1 MLTRKDIFPEDHL
14 PATAALQA
22 RGRELARIHRVTPG
36 PFLKENGVASE
47 AAFKR
52 RESAAGRIML
62 HAQIGFRDIEK
73 SRRAWGEIYEACHR
87 KGVRIDRYGIS
98 LDWAMGLP
106 PGQRQAAVKG
116 TGILLSR
123 PEDFVRLTEVAP
135 VAPHFGDFIMGF
147 PAAVENTC
155 AALAA
160 GATAVGNLG
169 QYFTFRLPNWDDDV
183 ATTTAT
189 VTALALLAAQEEEV
203 LVHSN
208 LDDGF
213 AGLFTDLAS
222 VLGFV
227 LIERA
232 VIETLLGAR
241 LSHCW
246 GHHFSDPERRLAF
259 HLALSAV
266 NPTPGT
272 MIYGNTVS
280 YRGETGANYASLANY
295 LLVDVVGQTA
305 RPSGHAVNAVP
316 VTENSRIPEIEE
328 IIDVQLFA
336 GRLAQSAPA
345 WSKLVDIEKAAVVA
359 EEISA
364 NGRRFRDNVMQGLAQ
379 AGVDTGEAVE
389 MLLALKRL
397 GPKRIEELWGAGQA
411 DRAAPRGRRPAVR
424 APFVE
429 ELDALAERHLDRV
442 TSELRQRIGGL
453 KPRVIVA
460 TSDVHEHG
468 KMALEHVLRQLG
480 ADIVD
485 GGVSID
491 PETLARAAVA
501 NGAEAVLLSTY
512 NGIALDYYEIPQ
524 ILPAGWISGAH
535 RRPVEPGAER
545 LKQQPAGRRFGRA
558 CGRRRH
564 CLPRDR
570 GCRPGLADDRRP
582 APLRHAQPP
591 PLIRR
596 SSTRQTGV

>member
-232 VIETLLGAR
+232 VIKTLLGAR

-512 NGIALDYYEIPQ
+512 NGIALDYYE
-524 ILPAGWISGAH
+524 S
-535 RRPVEPGAER
+535 
-545 LKQQPAGRRFGRA
+545 LKS
-558 CGRRRH
+558 
-564 CLPRDR
+564 CLPDGFPVLIGGRLNQVPSGSNSSLPVDVSAE
-570 GCRPGLADDRRP
+570 LAAGGAIVCHEIEDAVP
-582 APLRHAQPP
+582 ALLTIAGQ
-591 PLIRR
+591 RR
-596 SSTRQTGV
+596 SATRSRHR

>member
-14 PATAALQA
+14 PSTPELQA
-22 RGRELARIHRVTPG
+22 RGRELAKIHRVTPG
-36 PFLKENGVASE
+36 PFLKENAVPSE
-47 AAFKR
+47 AEFKR

-62 HAQIGFRDIEK
+62 HAQIGFRDLEK
-73 SRRAWGEIYEACHR
+73 SRRAWGEIHESCR
-87 KGVRIDRYGIS
+87 RTGVTVDRYGIS

-106 PGQRQAAVKG
+106 ARERKTAVKG

-123 PEDFVRLTEVAP
+123 PEDFVSLTEVAP

-160 GATAVGNLG
+160 GATSVGNLG

-227 LIERA
+227 LIEKEI
-232 VIETLLGAR
+232 IEGLLGAN

-246 GHHFSDPERRLAF
+246 GHHFSDPQRRLAF

-272 MIYGNTVS
+272 MVYGNTVS
-280 YRGETGANYASLANY
+280 YRGEAGANFASLANY
-295 LLVDVVGQTA
+295 LLVDVIGQTVK
-305 RPSGHAVNAVP
+305 PSGHAINAVP
-316 VTENSRIPEIEE
+316 VTENSRIPEIDE

-336 GRLAQSAPA
+336 GRMAQQAAPT
-345 WSKLVDIEKAAVVA
+345 WSKLVDVERAITVA
-359 EEISA
+359 EQIA
-364 NGRRFRDNVMQGLAQ
+364 AAARRFRDNVVQGLEQ
-379 AGVDTGEAVE
+379 AGVDSSSAVE
-389 MLLALKRL
+389 MLLAMKRL

-411 DRAAPRGRRPAVR
+411 DRTQPRGRRPAVR

-429 ELDALAERHLDRV
+429 ELDALADHHLDRIG
-442 TSELRQRIGGL
+442 SDLRKSIGGL

-460 TSDVHEHG
+460 SSDVHEHG
-468 KMALEHVLRQLG
+468 KIALEQVLRQLG
-480 ADIVD
+480 AEIVD
-485 GGVSID
+485 GGVSTD
-491 PETLARAAVA
+491 PEALARAAVA
-501 NGAEAVLLSTY
+501 NAAEAVLLSTY
-512 NGIALDYYEIPQ
+512 NGIALDYFESLKSC
-524 ILPAGWISGAH
+524 LPAGFPVLIGGRLNQVPSGSNSSL
-535 RRPVEPGAER
+535 PVDVSAELAAGGAIVCREIEDAV
-545 LKQQPAGRRFGRA
+545 PA
-558 CGRRRH
+558 
-564 CLPRDR
+564 L
-570 GCRPGLADDRRP
+570 LAIAGQRK
-582 APLRHAQPP
+582 AVGF
-591 PLIRR
+591 
-596 SSTRQTGV
+596 RQ

>member
-14 PATAALQA
+14 PSTSELQA
-22 RGRELARIHRVTPG
+22 RGRELAKIHRVTPG
-36 PFLKENGVASE
+36 PFLKENAVPSE
-47 AAFKR
+47 AEFKR

-62 HAQIGFRDIEK
+62 HAQIGFRDLEK
-73 SRRAWGEIYEACHR
+73 SRRAWGEIHESCRR
-87 KGVRIDRYGIS
+87 KGVRVDRYGIT

-106 PGQRQAAVKG
+106 ARERKTAVKG

-123 PEDFVRLTEVAP
+123 PEDFVSLTEVAP

-160 GATAVGNLG
+160 GATSVGNLG

-189 VTALALLAAQEEEV
+189 VTALALIAAQEEEV

-227 LIERA
+227 LIEKEI
-232 VIETLLGAR
+232 IEGLLGAN

-246 GHHFSDPERRLAF
+246 GHHFSDPQRRLAF

-272 MIYGNTVS
+272 MVYGNTVS
-280 YRGETGANYASLANY
+280 YRGEAGANFASLANY
-295 LLVDVVGQTA
+295 LLVDVIGQSVK
-305 RPSGHAVNAVP
+305 PSGHAINAVP
-316 VTENSRIPEIEE
+316 VTENSRIPEIDE

-336 GRLAQSAPA
+336 GRLAQQAGPT
-345 WSKLVDIEKAAVVA
+345 WSKLVNVEQAMTVA
-359 EEISA
+359 EQIASA
-364 NGRRFRDNVMQGLAQ
+364 ARRFRDNVVQGLAQ
-379 AGVDTGEAVE
+379 AGVDTSSAVE
-389 MLLALKRL
+389 MLLAMKRL

-411 DRAAPRGRRPAVR
+411 DRNAPRGRRPAVR

-429 ELDALAERHLDRV
+429 ELDALADHHLDRIAG
-442 TSELRQRIGGL
+442 ELRKRIGGL

-460 TSDVHEHG
+460 SSDVHEHG
-468 KMALEHVLRQLG
+468 KMALEQVLRQLG
-480 ADIVD
+480 AEIVD
-485 GGVSID
+485 GGVSTD
-491 PETLARAAVA
+491 PEALARAAVA
-501 NGAEAVLLSTY
+501 NAAEAVLLSTY
-512 NGIALDYYEIPQ
+512 NGIALDYFE
-524 ILPAGWISGAH
+524 S
-535 RRPVEPGAER
+535 
-545 LKQQPAGRRFGRA
+545 LKS
-558 CGRRRH
+558 
-564 CLPRDR
+564 CLPDGFPVLIGGRLNQVPSGSNSSLPVDVSAELAA
-570 GCRPGLADDRRP
+570 GGAIVCREIEDAVPALLAIAGQRK
-582 APLRHAQPP
+582 AV
-591 PLIRR
+591 
-596 SSTRQTGV
+596 GVGQ

>member
-14 PATAALQA
+14 PSTPELQA
-22 RGRELARIHRVTPG
+22 RGRELAKIHRVTPG
-36 PFLKENGVASE
+36 PFLKENAVPSE
-47 AAFKR
+47 AEFKR

-62 HAQIGFRDIEK
+62 HAQIGFRDLEK
-73 SRRAWGEIYEACHR
+73 SRRAWGEIHESCRR
-87 KGVRIDRYGIS
+87 KGVRVDRYGIS

-106 PGQRQAAVKG
+106 AKERKTAVKG

-123 PEDFVRLTEVAP
+123 PEDFVSLTEVAP

-160 GATAVGNLG
+160 GATSVGNLG

-189 VTALALLAAQEEEV
+189 VTALALLAAQEQEV

-227 LIERA
+227 LIEKEI
-232 VIETLLGAR
+232 IEGLLGAN

-246 GHHFSDPERRLAF
+246 GHHFSDPQRRLAF

-272 MIYGNTVS
+272 MVYGNTVS
-280 YRGETGANYASLANY
+280 YRGEAGANFASLANY
-295 LLVDVVGQTA
+295 LLVDVIGQTV
-305 RPSGHAVNAVP
+305 RPSGHAINAVP
-316 VTENSRIPEIEE
+316 VTENSRIPEIDE

-336 GRLAQSAPA
+336 GRMAQQAAPT
-345 WSKLVDIEKAAVVA
+345 WSKLVDVEQAMTVA
-359 EEISA
+359 EQIA
-364 NGRRFRDNVMQGLAQ
+364 VGARRFRDNVVQGLEQ
-379 AGVDTGEAVE
+379 AGVDSSSAVE
-389 MLLALKRL
+389 MLLAMKRL

-411 DRAAPRGRRPAVR
+411 DRTQPRGRRPAVR

-429 ELDALAERHLDRV
+429 ELDALADHHLDRIG
-442 TSELRQRIGGL
+442 SDLSKRIGGL

-468 KMALEHVLRQLG
+468 KMALEQVLRQLG
-480 ADIVD
+480 AEIVD
-485 GGVSID
+485 GGVSTD
-491 PETLARAAVA
+491 PEALARAAIA
-501 NGAEAVLLSTY
+501 NAAEAVLLSTY
-512 NGIALDYYEIPQ
+512 NGIALDYFE
-524 ILPAGWISGAH
+524 S
-535 RRPVEPGAER
+535 
-545 LKQQPAGRRFGRA
+545 LKS
-558 CGRRRH
+558 
-564 CLPRDR
+564 CLPEGFPVLIGGRLNQVPSGSNSSLPVDVSAELAAGGAIICREIEDAVPALLAIAGER
-570 GCRPGLADDRRP
+570 G
-582 APLRHAQPP
+582 
-591 PLIRR
+591 
-596 SSTRQTGV
+596 SRQ

>member
-14 PATAALQA
+14 PATPELQA
-22 RGRELARIHRVTPG
+22 RGRELARIHRVAPG
-36 PFLKENGVASE
+36 PFLKENAVPSE

-62 HAQIGFRDIEK
+62 HAQIGFRDLEK
-73 SRRAWGEIYEACHR
+73 SRRAWGEIHESCHR
-87 KGVRIDRYGIS
+87 RGVRVDRYGIS

-106 PGQRQAAVKG
+106 AQERKTAVKG

-123 PEDFVRLTEVAP
+123 PEDFVSLTAVAP

-160 GATAVGNLG
+160 GATSVGNLG

-189 VTALALLAAQEEEV
+189 VTALALLAAQDEEV

-227 LIERA
+227 LIEKQ
-232 VIETLLGAR
+232 VIEGLLGAN

-246 GHHFSDPERRLAF
+246 GHHFSDPQRRLAF

-272 MIYGNTVS
+272 MVYGNTVS
-280 YRGETGANYASLANY
+280 YRGEAGANFASLANY
-295 LLVDVVGQTA
+295 LLVDVVGQTVK
-305 RPSGHAVNAVP
+305 PSGHAINAVP
-316 VTENSRIPEIEE
+316 VTENSRIPEIDE
-328 IIDVQLFA
+328 IIDAQLFA
-336 GRLAQSAPA
+336 GRMAQQAGPT
-345 WSKLVDIEKAAVVA
+345 WSKLVDVEQAAAVA
-359 EEISA
+359 EQIA
-364 NGRRFRDNVMQGLAQ
+364 VGARRFRDNVVQGLER
-379 AGVDTGEAVE
+379 AGVDSSSAVE
-389 MLLALKRL
+389 MLLAMKRL

-411 DRAAPRGRRPAVR
+411 DRSAPRGRRPAVR

-429 ELDALAERHLDRV
+429 ELDALAGHHLDRV
-442 TSELRQRIGGL
+442 AGDLRQRIGGL

-460 TSDVHEHG
+460 SSDVHEHG
-468 KMALEHVLRQLG
+468 KMALEQVLRQLG
-480 ADIVD
+480 AEIVD
-485 GGVSID
+485 GGVSTD
-491 PETLARAAVA
+491 PEALARAAVA
-501 NGAEAVLLSTY
+501 NAAEAVLLSTY
-512 NGIALDYYEIPQ
+512 NGIALDYFE
-524 ILPAGWISGAH
+524 S
-535 RRPVEPGAER
+535 
-545 LKQQPAGRRFGRA
+545 LKS
-558 CGRRRH
+558 
-564 CLPRDR
+564 CLPDGFPVLIGGRLNQVPSGSNSSLPVDVSAELAAGGAIVCREIEDAVPALLAIAGER
-570 GCRPGLADDRRP
+570 G
-582 APLRHAQPP
+582 
-591 PLIRR
+591 
-596 SSTRQTGV
+596 SRQ

>member
-1 MLTRKDIFPEDHL
+1 M
-14 PATAALQA
+14 ASQA
-22 RGRELARIHRVTPG
+22 RP
-36 PFLKENGVASE
+36 PS
-47 AAFKR
+47 
-52 RESAAGRIML
+52 SAAKAPPG
-62 HAQIGFRDIEK
+62 ASCCTPVIGFRDLEK
-73 SRRAWGEIYEACHR
+73 SRRAWGEIYEACR

-98 LDWAMGLP
+98 LDWAWVT

-213 AGLFTDLAS
+213 SGLFTDLAS
-222 VLGFV
+222 VFGFV

-280 YRGETGANYASLANY
+280 YRGETGATPL
-295 LLVDVVGQTA
+295 
-305 RPSGHAVNAVP
+305 
-316 VTENSRIPEIEE
+316 
-328 IIDVQLFA
+328 
-336 GRLAQSAPA
+336 
-345 WSKLVDIEKAAVVA
+345 
-359 EEISA
+359 
-364 NGRRFRDNVMQGLAQ
+364 
-379 AGVDTGEAVE
+379 
-389 MLLALKRL
+389 
-397 GPKRIEELWGAGQA
+397 
-411 DRAAPRGRRPAVR
+411 
-424 APFVE
+424 
-429 ELDALAERHLDRV
+429 
-442 TSELRQRIGGL
+442 
-453 KPRVIVA
+453 
-460 TSDVHEHG
+460 
-468 KMALEHVLRQLG
+468 
-480 ADIVD
+480 VD
-485 GGVSID
+485 GGPNGQTVR
-491 PETLARAAVA
+491 PCGQCRARHQNA
-501 NGAEAVLLSTY
+501 GSPRSRRSSTSSS
-512 NGIALDYYEIPQ
+512 
-524 ILPAGWISGAH
+524 LPAGWRS
-535 RRPVEPGAER
+535 RPRPGR
-545 LKQQPAGRRFGRA
+545 SSSTSK
-558 CGRRRH
+558 RRRWLRKRSRPMAGAFATMS
-564 CLPRDR
+564 CR
-570 GCRPGLADDRRP
+570 GWRRRASTP
-582 APLRHAQPP
+582 A
-591 PLIRR
+591 RR
-596 SSTRQTGV
+596 SRCCWR